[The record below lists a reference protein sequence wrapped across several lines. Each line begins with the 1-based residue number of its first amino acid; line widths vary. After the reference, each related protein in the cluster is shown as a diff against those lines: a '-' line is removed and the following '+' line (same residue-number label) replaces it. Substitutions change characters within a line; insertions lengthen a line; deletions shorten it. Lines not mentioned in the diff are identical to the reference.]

1 MSGNSRL
8 RRGIASVIG
17 AVFLILIFFS
27 AMYTLYVS
35 MDLYDTFISAKEQE
49 LLTACRVFEASNS
62 IQAVWLDASKPTGWP
77 ATCRYYNLTA
87 VNYFHEVIGISSFTV
102 RTADSY
108 YYATQGTSTLGD
120 KNNKIDVNLVEAK
133 KYDVYGNEVWQ
144 SDTSA
149 DFATRFPI
157 WLSPGEKLEIIIAVD
172 KTVTV
177 TSIMSS
183 FVEGSGGVGAINY
196 VR

>member
-1 MSGNSRL
+1 M

-35 MDLYDTFISAKEQE
+35 MNLYDTFISAKEQE
-49 LLTACRVFEASNS
+49 LQTACRVFEASNS
-62 IQAVWLDASKPTGWP
+62 IQAVWLTASKPHGWP
-77 ATCRYYNLTA
+77 ATYRYYNLTA

-149 DFATRFPI
+149 DFATRFPV